1 MATADA
7 GLFHPNVK
15 FRCRV
20 AAAGSPDK
28 WERMPMCLCAVSQ
41 AVRCVVCCSMFLKQC
56 VVLCVVL
63 CAVSPAVRCLGIQ
76 QQLLYSAL
84 GVELSSVAANSHL
97 RHR

>member
-20 AAAGSPDK
+20 AGAGGSPDK

-41 AVRCVVCCSMFLKQC
+41 AVRC
-56 VVLCVVL
+56 
-63 CAVSPAVRCLGIQ
+63 LGIQ
-76 QQLLYSAL
+76 QLCCAV

-97 RHR
+97 SHRWRQMGERRINK